1 MAPMS
6 WLIERR
12 LSATTNKLRSLRSEL
27 DIANAQLDQMSDEAS
42 DQHLRA
48 MVSDSPADRLDSRDS
63 TRHANSLAAHRAKII
78 ESIADVERRQDE
90 LLDQLA
96 AKSRP
101 SN

>member
-1 MAPMS
+1 MS

-12 LSATTNKLRSLRSEL
+12 LSATTDKLRSLRSEL
-27 DIANAQLDQMSDEAS
+27 AIADAQLDQMSDEAS
-42 DQHLRA
+42 DHRLRA
-48 MVSDSPADRLDSRDS
+48 MVSDSPADRMDSRDS
-63 TRHANSLAAHRAKII
+63 DRHANSLAGHRAKII
-78 ESIADVERRQDE
+78 EMIADVERRQDQ